1 MKQPPTENEPE
12 LTDEALMRLAQEYDE
27 KFGPRAGM
35 IPIEEAFQLHAQI
48 ADELHVPA
56 YKTLELFL
64 RALRKHELVAVVQ
77 GFSDHL
83 SVEARKGGATAADVW
98 AKLGMPEELIEKSE
112 VTSERA
118 VRTLFKSKGDRRRKL
133 DRERKAKK
141 SRPREISEKMTRNL
155 EPARAELHSEKRKI
169 GTPKRKTTGKK
180 RKTSRRP
187 KR

>member
-1 MKQPPTENEPE
+1 VKQPPIENEPE

-48 ADELHVPA
+48 ADELHLPA

-64 RALRKHELVAVVQ
+64 RALRKHELVTVAQ
-77 GFSDHL
+77 GFSDRL
-83 SVEARKGGATAADVW
+83 SVEARKGGTTAADVW

-141 SRPREISEKMTRNL
+141 SRPREIFEKMTRSL
-155 EPARAELHSEKRKI
+155 EPAKAELDSKRRKA
-169 GTPKRKTTGKK
+169 GAPKRKTIGKK
-180 RKTSRRP
+180 RKTAGRP
-187 KR
+187 R